1 MDNLFSNYLRRA
13 NLSGINKDNNSLT
26 ESEKNIFMETF
37 KNYETDIEEHKNNKI
52 IPSYIDNKRKKIS
65 SSRKLENL
73 KDKKI
78 DLDNFIKK
86 IDNNNN
92 ILEIK
97 DNIYN
102 ITEKSPDNIIYNKRW
117 FYKVKYYSSKN

>member
-1 MDNLFSNYLRRA
+1 
-13 NLSGINKDNNSLT
+13 
-26 ESEKNIFMETF
+26 METF

-78 DLDNFIKK
+78 DLDNFINK

>member
-1 MDNLFSNYLRRA
+1 MN
-13 NLSGINKDNNSLT
+13 GINKDNNKNYPSLT

-78 DLDNFIKK
+78 DLDNFINK